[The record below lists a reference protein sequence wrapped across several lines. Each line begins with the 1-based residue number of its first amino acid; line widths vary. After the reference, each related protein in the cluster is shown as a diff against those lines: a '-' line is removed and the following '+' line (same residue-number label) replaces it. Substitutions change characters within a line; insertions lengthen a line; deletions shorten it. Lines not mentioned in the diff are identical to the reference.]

1 MRTRIF
7 GAIVLAAA
15 VTASSVPLQAADKE
29 QRQMMADLRILQEQS
44 QQLQNLI
51 GQLSQSL
58 NDAIKAVNQRLDDQ
72 TTANRKSF
80 ADQKLV
86 IDNAAADIR
95 ILKEKVDDNSVRV
108 GSLTQELDALRQ
120 SVAAIN
126 APRSLGAPEPDN
138 FTPAPAADNG
148 AAPAASAGG
157 GAAPVQVGSPAKL
170 LEGAQGDYWGGN
182 YDVAILGFDSYLKSF
197 PNSPQADYAQYYI
210 GNSYYQKGE
219 YQKAI
224 DAFNA
229 VIKTYAKSSYV
240 PEAYAKMGISYQT
253 LKDTD
258 KARQAFEY
266 VIKNY
271 PDSVAATIA
280 QQKLTSLPKK

>member
-1 MRTRIF
+1 MTTRIL
-7 GAIVLAAA
+7 GATVLAAVVA
-15 VTASSVPLQAADKE
+15 ATTVPLYAADKE

-58 NDAIKAVNQRLDDQ
+58 TEAIKAVNQRLDDQ

-86 IDNAAADIR
+86 IDNAAADLR

-126 APRSLGAPEPDN
+126 TPRGFGTSTGEPD
-138 FTPAPAADNG
+138 TVTSAATADAGTAPATAG
-148 AAPAASAGG
+148 VAAGG
-157 GAAPVQVGSPAKL
+157 VGGSPQKL
-170 LEGAQGDYWGGN
+170 LDGAQGDYWGGQ
-182 YDVAILGFDSYLKSF
+182 YDLAILGFDSYIKSF

-210 GNSYYQKGE
+210 GNSYYQKGD

-229 VIKTYAKSSYV
+229 VIKTYPKSSYV

-258 KARQAFEY
+258 KARQAFEF
-266 VIKNY
+266 VIKTY

-280 QQKLTSLPKK
+280 QQKLTSLPKR

>member
-1 MRTRIF
+1 MKTRIL
-7 GAIVLAAA
+7 GASVLAAIVVA
-15 VTASSVPLQAADKE
+15 TTAPLHAADKE

-44 QQLQNLI
+44 QQLQNLV

-58 NDAIKAVNQRLDDQ
+58 AEAIKAVNQRLDEQ

-86 IDNAAADIR
+86 IDNAASDLR
-95 ILKEKVDDNSVRV
+95 ILREKVDDNSVRV

-120 SVAAIN
+120 SVAALN
-126 APRSLGAPEPDN
+126 TPRSSFGSTEPD
-138 FTPAPAADNG
+138 TVT
-148 AAPAASAGG
+148 PAASADPA
-157 GAAPVQVGSPAKL
+157 AAPPVPASPAGVGASPAKL
-170 LEGAQGDYWGGN
+170 LEGAQGDYWGGQ
-182 YDVAILGFDSYLKSF
+182 YDLAILGFDSYIKSF

-210 GNSYYQKGE
+210 GNSYYQKGS
-219 YQKAI
+219 YQQAI

-229 VIKTYAKSSYV
+229 VIKNYPKSPYV

-253 LKDTD
+253 QKETD

-266 VIKNY
+266 VIKTY

-280 QQKLTSLPKK
+280 QQKLTSLPKR

>member
-1 MRTRIF
+1 MKTPIL
-7 GAIVLAAA
+7 GAIVVATAVAAA
-15 VTASSVPLQAADKE
+15 TVPLRAADKE

-51 GQLSQSL
+51 GQLNQAL

-86 IDNAAADIR
+86 IDNAAADLR
-95 ILKEKVDDNSVRV
+95 VLKEKVDDNSVRV

-126 APRSLGAPEPDN
+126 VPRGFGTVEPDSA
-138 FTPAPAADNG
+138 TPPPSADAG
-148 AAPAASAGG
+148 AAAAGG
-157 GAAPVQVGSPAKL
+157 NTAAPVGVGGSPAKL

-182 YDVAILGFDSYLKSF
+182 YDLAILGFDSYLKSF

-210 GNSYYQKGE
+210 GNSYYQKGD

-229 VIKTYAKSSYV
+229 VIKNFAKSSYV

-258 KARQAFEY
+258 KARQAFEF
-266 VIKNY
+266 VIKTY